1 MPVPQKI
8 FVIVERASCPLLW
21 KNRQD
26 ACSTKNFLLLWK
38 NRQDACSTKNFVIV
52 EEQARCLFHKKFCYC
67 GRTGKMPVP
76 QKIFCYCGTGI
87 LPVQYFLEIL
97 PKNYKFM
104 KNCIKIRNRIYN
116 STINSTCLKKPIAN
130 G

>member
-1 MPVPQKI
+1 MPVPQKIFWLWKNRQDACSTRQFFGCGRTGKMPVLPQKI

-52 EEQARCLFHKKFCYC
+52 EEQARCLFHKKFFVIVERASCPFNIFWKFY
-67 GRTGKMPVP
+67 
-76 QKIFCYCGTGI
+76 QKI
-87 LPVQYFLEIL
+87 
-97 PKNYKFM
+97 
-104 KNCIKIRNRIYN
+104 
-116 STINSTCLKKPIAN
+116 INL
-130 G
+130 